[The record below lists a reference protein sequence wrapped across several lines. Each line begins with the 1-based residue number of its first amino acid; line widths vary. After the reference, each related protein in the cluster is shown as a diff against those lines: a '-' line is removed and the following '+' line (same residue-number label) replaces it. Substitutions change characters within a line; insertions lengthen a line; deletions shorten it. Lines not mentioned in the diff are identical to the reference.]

1 MKKTLVLA
9 IVAGMLLSLTGAGM
23 AESISVV
30 PGLKGFGVDTR
41 AAYGN
46 NQNPEIYIV
55 DTLNPTT
62 ALTGSTRLDTDGNPV
77 NVYEG
82 GFKSCVE
89 DDNDN
94 KLIIFEVSGYIDV
107 QGVVKSD
114 NDCITIAGQTA
125 PAPGVTIKHCILHIN
140 GQHILL
146 HHLRLRQGYF
156 DYNANWNYKDVVN
169 LGWGGMAGNFVMDHC
184 SLSWAMDE
192 TIGAYL
198 GSSLNPPCLSP
209 DGSNL
214 TFSNNIFG
222 EPYHKADPDD
232 PDYIGRNFL
241 LSCRD
246 NVAIIKN
253 LFISGYKRNPVIH
266 TAGTYVVN
274 NNLIYNPGDYNFH
287 ISNLGGAIKITAIGN
302 VAKKGL
308 TSNYW
313 ASYERFPSISDIHEA
328 SEIYLYDN
336 KDETGAPGSA
346 DDWTHV
352 RLYGGQTAD
361 NIKVLDP
368 PVIVAGYEPIP
379 SSQLENE
386 LSGKIGAYPAF
397 RDAVDIRFFSEVASN
412 GTEGR
417 FVTGRDGLSVSDW
430 PVLTENTRTLV
441 LPANPHADNDSD
453 GYTNLEEWLH
463 AYAAEVEGANPDPDI
478 NNDGKVDLED
488 FAALA
493 VWWDDENAC
502 SSPDWCQGADF
513 DMSGTVDMLDL
524 TYFAENWLRQTW

>member
-1 MKKTLVLA
+1 
-9 IVAGMLLSLTGAGM
+9 M
-23 AESISVV
+23 AESISVI
-30 PGLKGFGVDTR
+30 PGLKGFGTDTR

-46 NQNPEIYIV
+46 NRNPEICIV
-55 DTLNPTT
+55 NTLNPTT
-62 ALTGSTRLDTDGNPV
+62 SLISSTRSDTNGNPV

-89 DDNDN
+89 WNRDN

-156 DYNANWNYKDVVN
+156 DYDSLWNYKDVVN
-169 LGWGGMAGNFVMDHC
+169 LSWGGMAGNFVMDHC

-198 GSSLNPPCLSP
+198 GSSLNSPCLSP

-274 NNLIYNPGDYNFH
+274 NNLIYNPGDFNFQ
-287 ISNLGGAIKITAIGN
+287 ISNPGGAMKITAIGN
-302 VAKKGL
+302 VVKRGL

-313 ASYERFPSISDIHEA
+313 GSYERFPAISKINA
-328 SEIYLYDN
+328 NSEIYLYDN
-336 KDETGAPGSA
+336 RDETGTPESA
-346 DDWTHV
+346 TDWSHV
-352 RLYGGQTAD
+352 RLWGQPPLNESD
-361 NIKVLDP
+361 IKVLIP
-368 PVIVAGYEPIP
+368 PMTIEGYESIP

-397 RDAVDIRFFSEVASN
+397 RDAVDIRFFNEVASD

-417 FVTGRDGLSVSDW
+417 FVTGKDGLSVSDW
-430 PVLTENTRTLV
+430 PVLTENIRTLV

-463 AYAAEVEGANPDPDI
+463 AYAAEVEGANPGPDI
-478 NNDGKVDLED
+478 NNDGKIDLED
-488 FAALA
+488 FAVLA

-502 SSPDWCQGADF
+502 SSPDWCGGDF
-513 DMSGTVDMLDL
+513 DMSGTIDMLDL
-524 TYFAENWLRQTW
+524 TYFVENWL